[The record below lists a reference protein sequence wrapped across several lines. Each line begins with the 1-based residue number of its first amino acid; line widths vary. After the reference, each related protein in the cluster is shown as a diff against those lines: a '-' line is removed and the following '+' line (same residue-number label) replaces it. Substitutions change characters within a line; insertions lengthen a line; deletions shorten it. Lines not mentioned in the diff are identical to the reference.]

1 MFGNMI
7 IQLMILSS
15 PGFRNRIKEYFIFN
29 TTIDQQGNNMRKQNL
44 HGISTI
50 SAIFTII
57 ASAEQNIRALIHLS
71 EIPMK
76 YPSTKNNAPRSYI
89 EKYIIHWE

>member
-1 MFGNMI
+1 MAK
-7 IQLMILSS
+7 
-15 PGFRNRIKEYFIFN
+15 GFRIQEYFIFN
-29 TTIDQQGNNMRKQNL
+29 TTIDQQGNNMHKQNV
-44 HGISTI
+44 HDISTI

-57 ASAEQNIRALIHLS
+57 ESAKQNARALIRLS

-76 YPSTKNNAPRSYI
+76 YPSNKNNVQRSYI